1 MANDAPPV
9 ECIVLGTTAN
19 VMDNKGPTATVNF
32 VGDDADV
39 IEAVGKLPHHNVA
52 GAPLRTSTRGRQC
65 GERLSITREENDLI
79 HHATMI
85 DVLVEFRMLIFTRIN
100 TGEAALVFVN
110 ETLQVEADSAQ
121 RTNYDIGASTS
132 AARHVA
138 IGVGQRII

>member
-1 MANDAPPV
+1 MSNDAPPV

-19 VMDNKGPTATVNF
+19 VMDNQGPAATVGF
-32 VGDDADV
+32 IGDNADV
-39 IEAVGKLPHHNVA
+39 IESVGKLPHHNVA

-65 GERLSITREENDLI
+65 GERLSITREENDLV

-85 DVLVEFRMLIFTRIN
+85 DVLVEFRMLIFTRID

-110 ETLQVEADSAQ
+110 KTLQVEADSAQ
-121 RTNYDIGASTS
+121 RTNYDIGASAS